1 MDNLQS
7 HLCKVTSLRVLRVIS
22 KNGFAPLA
30 ALLTAMWGDEP
41 RRKAPTSLVF
51 GSGAYVHRSTGGSLV
66 FDFSLLS
73 RSSVVERRGV
83 SLPHTVFS
91 SELSLAPDHR
101 SVKNQ
106 LDRT

>member
-1 MDNLQS
+1 MTTLRFLQ
-7 HLCKVTSLRVLRVIS
+7 VIA
-22 KNGFAPLA
+22 KNGFAPRP
-30 ALLTAMWGDEP
+30 ALLTGLWGDEP

-91 SELSLAPDHR
+91 SGLSLAPDHR

>member
-1 MDNLQS
+1 M
-7 HLCKVTSLRVLRVIS
+7 TMLRFLEVMAR
-22 KNGFAPLA
+22 NGFAPRA
-30 ALLTAMWGDEP
+30 ALLTALWGDEP

-91 SELSLAPDHR
+91 SELSLASDHR
-101 SVKNQ
+101 GVKNQ